1 MSYIY
6 THLLVSLIKVEGLF
20 VSYIIVSI
28 LDIVNSKTLVWRY
41 IYLKPSLDEMNQF
54 SFSRVEHLCVGVYSY
69 VRTFICNISIN
80 YYLRRYS
87 KVVIKILLLYS
98 DFHKGGTFFYA
109 YITINN
115 IL

>member
-1 MSYIY
+1 MSCIY

-80 YYLRRYS
+80 YYLRRYLR
-87 KVVIKILLLYS
+87 IC
-98 DFHKGGTFFYA
+98 
-109 YITINN
+109 
-115 IL
+115 